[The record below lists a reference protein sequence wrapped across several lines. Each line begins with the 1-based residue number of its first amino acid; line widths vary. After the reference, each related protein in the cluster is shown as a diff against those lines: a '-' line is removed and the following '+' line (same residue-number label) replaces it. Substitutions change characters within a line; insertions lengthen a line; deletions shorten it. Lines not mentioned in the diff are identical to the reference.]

1 MADYLRF
8 DSDSGSVLVEVERAD
23 VAGPSGVP
31 ATGTVAA
38 SGTGEVNAGLGEWVR
53 TKTGGMVAVARTGFA
68 DAIRAAVGLNVPAFL
83 DAAEALAHP
92 PDEMEIT
99 FGLKANGEA
108 GNIAVG
114 KVAGEC
120 SYQVRMLWRRPD

>member
-1 MADYLRF
+1 MAYYLHF
-8 DSDSGSVLVEVERAD
+8 DSVSGSMLVEVDHAGAAAAGS
-23 VAGPSGVP
+23 VAASGG
-31 ATGTVAA
+31 AAA
-38 SGTGEVNAGLGEWVR
+38 SGTGEMNAGLGEWVR

-68 DAIRAAVGLNVPAFL
+68 DAIRGVVGLNVPAFL
-83 DAAEALAHP
+83 DAAEALARP

-114 KVAGEC
+114 KVAG
-120 SYQVRMLWRRPD
+120 